1 MSAPIPL
8 SQPDQPPPL
17 TPAQERLMRMR
28 QMAAIQAGQR
38 AKQLPRPAPPP
49 LPPGQAPAKRLF
61 ALEDVKRIPVTQTDA
76 ARAFLISSSSEGRL
90 FPQALSEALAGV
102 AGVASVDIDIAPV
115 GDHLPTHPT
124 PDMPVVVVTITPTQY
139 VHLNTRRALLRCDD
153 LCAIS
158 SSARGRHV
166 IFRAAAMAQHLA
178 TLHPQLPLVSITP
191 QATPVVL
198 PD

>member
-1 MSAPIPL
+1 MTMPLPPDAPT
-8 SQPDQPPPL
+8 PL
-17 TPAQERLMRMR
+17 TPAQERLMRVR

-49 LPPGQAPAKRLF
+49 LAPGQAPARRLF
-61 ALEDVKRIPVTQTDA
+61 ALEDVRRIPVTQTDA
-76 ARAFLISSSSEGRL
+76 ARAFLVSSSSEGRI
-90 FPQALSEALAGV
+90 FPQALSEALALVDGI
-102 AGVASVDIDIAPV
+102 ASIDIDVTPV
-115 GDHLPTHPT
+115 GDHLPNHPT
-124 PDMPVVVVTITPTQY
+124 PEMPVIVVTITPAQY
-139 VHLNTRRALLRCDD
+139 VHLNTRRALIRCDD

-178 TLHPQLPLVSITP
+178 TLHPTLPLVSITP
-191 QATPVVL
+191 PATPVVL